1 VNQNQG
7 LKDPYIFWLGVV
19 LTLVGLGFI
28 YDAGYWQ
35 AIDSSRGYFPQE
47 FSTQVL
53 VTGVAGIFFFVFQK
67 ISLKGWRTLADK
79 GFALA
84 LFLVIATE
92 FVGITTKGAR
102 RWLGYGGFR
111 VQPAEFLK
119 LAVVLYL
126 ALVLADRKPWEIP
139 KLKRRNVHSWL
150 KNIGIPIVRRA
161 FPAILVAIG
170 FLMVE
175 KEPDMGTAAVI
186 AVTMFAMF
194 IPARVSGRSLLIAL
208 AFVGIFAVV
217 GSAKEGYRSGRIS
230 SHLHRWQADNAEGTS
245 YQSIMS
251 ELSQATGGIT
261 GVGIGNGRAKS
272 LLPESTT
279 DFIMATVGEE
289 TGLIGSLFVMSLLGA
304 LVLRILW
311 QAHRATDGFSALVL
325 YGLGAWIGIQS
336 CVNIMM
342 ANAFLPPIGIP
353 LPFIS
358 AGGSS
363 LLVLWIAL
371 AVCQSLIAPPE
382 LTPISNVAP
391 EEERNKNS
399 INRWRDGRPHIS
411 GA

>member
-1 VNQNQG
+1 MNQNQG
-7 LKDPYIFWLGVV
+7 LKDPYISWLGVV

-28 YDAGYWQ
+28 YDAGYWET
-35 AIDSSRGYFPQE
+35 IDSSKGYIPQE
-47 FSTQVL
+47 FLTQVL
-53 VTGVAGIFFFVFQK
+53 VAVVAGVFFFVFRK
-67 ISLKGWRTLADK
+67 ISVRGWRTLADK

-84 LFLVIATE
+84 LVSVIATE
-92 FVGITTKGAR
+92 FVGITIKGAK
-102 RWLGYGGFR
+102 RWLGHESYK

-126 ALVLADRKPWEIP
+126 ALVLADRKPWQKPNP
-139 KLKRRNVHSWL
+139 KPRDWYMWL
-150 KNIGIPIVRRA
+150 KNIGIPVFRRA
-161 FPAILVAIG
+161 LPAILVAIG
-170 FLMVE
+170 FLLVE
-175 KEPDMGTAAVI
+175 KEPDLGTAAII

-194 IPARVSGRSLLIAL
+194 IPARVTGRSLLIAL
-208 AFVGIFAVV
+208 AFVGVFAVV
-217 GSAKEGYRSGRIS
+217 GSTKEGYRSGRIS
-230 SHLHRWQADNAEGTS
+230 SHIKRWSPENADGTS

-272 LLPESTT
+272 LLPEATT

-289 TGLIGSLFVMSLLGA
+289 TGLVGSLFVMCLLGA

-325 YGLGAWIGIQS
+325 YGIGAWIGIQS

-371 AVCQSLIAPPE
+371 AVCQSVIVPPE
-382 LTPISNVAP
+382 LKPIPEAIP
-391 EEERNKNS
+391 EEDSRKNS
-399 INRWRDGRPHIS
+399 TNGWRDRRPYIS